1 MTSVRG
7 PMAVNVVRNQKFCE
21 KIRLKRLTDMIEDS
35 AVTVYAAKRAAVAV
49 TKAANDDVGGEG
61 GEGEKSGESRFG
73 FRARVGIR
81 PKAGKNPGC
90 GAGGRGLRGAGGG
103 AIDAARQDASMS
115 GRNIGI

>member
-1 MTSVRG
+1 MQHERERKKERG
-7 PMAVNVVRNQKFCE
+7 K
-21 KIRLKRLTDMIEDS
+21 T
-35 AVTVYAAKRAAVAV
+35 
-49 TKAANDDVGGEG
+49 
-61 GEGEKSGESRFG
+61 GESRFG

-115 GRNIGI
+115 GRNICINNYINRKARRLRRVAAEVSAGQAPVVRLGHSPPLTPVL